1 MRQVFQNNDISVKII
16 FAIQPLAVVQHQAL
30 HQLGIVTAEY
40 LPNRT
45 EMIIQQ
51 LQGRPRPVSYC
62 QLLEVSGTW
71 RHRGMLAAGHLNN
84 FVTFETNSRRGTW
97 SSDCAAAAESRKW
110 GPGTI
115 ELETNIR
122 ED

>member
-1 MRQVFQNNDISVKII
+1 
-16 FAIQPLAVVQHQAL
+16 
-30 HQLGIVTAEY
+30 
-40 LPNRT
+40 
-45 EMIIQQ
+45 
-51 LQGRPRPVSYC
+51 
-62 QLLEVSGTW
+62 
-71 RHRGMLAAGHLNN
+71 MLAAGHLNN

-110 GPGTI
+110 EPGTI